1 MTERQKINALTGN
14 LEGRPLNCV
23 MAKKQYQLDTA
34 EKIYEIL
41 LNRFGLGVHEHQAMM
56 RSEKRKQCEMKP

>member
-23 MAKKQYQLDTA
+23 MAKKQYQRDTTQ
-34 EKIYEIL
+34 KIYEIL
-41 LNRFGLGVHEHQAMM
+41 LNRFGLGVQEHQAMM
-56 RSEKRKQCEMKP
+56 HSEKPKQREMKI